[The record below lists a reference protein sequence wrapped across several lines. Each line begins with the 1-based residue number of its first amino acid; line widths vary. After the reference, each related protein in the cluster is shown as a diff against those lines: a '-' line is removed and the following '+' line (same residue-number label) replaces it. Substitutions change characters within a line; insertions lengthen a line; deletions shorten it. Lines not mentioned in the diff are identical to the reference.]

1 MSGFKTLRAGPI
13 MFFHDPSKIL
23 NLKSKRIKRPHLY
36 AGTTK
41 TLFSDMYDDTLILC
55 FNDTCLPSQ
64 HERSIAYQK
73 AANASAEKMVVPG
86 KGIINNRI
94 SELFF
99 VRLADINVANHFVDR
114 LNMREQRIKAASP
127 LPFKVTVHNIARGDF
142 AKRMNL
148 TDNLFLQIPVIEF
161 SHKLHDGSSS
171 ILSEQH
177 IESFNLASK
186 EEIADIYEISN
197 RVNDFMRGQCLSVG
211 LQLDYFSLEFGQ
223 YFTGDFFEAEPTLI
237 LIDEL
242 SPDTMHFTDIES
254 QKILYGASNDKA
266 VYEEIANR
274 FQVLKNGGPVDLK
287 QKKD

>member
-1 MSGFKTLRAGPI
+1 
-13 MFFHDPSKIL
+13 MFFQDPSKIL
-23 NLKSKRIKRPHLY
+23 NLKSKRLNRPHLY

-41 TLFSDMYDDTLILC
+41 TLFSDTYDDTLILS
-55 FNDTCLPSQ
+55 FNDTCLTSRDGKSVA
-64 HERSIAYQK
+64 HQK
-73 AANASAEKMVVPG
+73 PANASVAKPVVPG

-99 VRLADINVANHFVDR
+99 TRLADINVENHFVDR

-127 LPFKVTVHNIARGDF
+127 LPFKVTIHNVARGDF

-148 TDNLFLQIPVIEF
+148 TDDLFLQIPVIEF
-161 SHKLHDGSSS
+161 SHKLDDGSSS

-177 IESFNLASK
+177 IESFSLASK
-186 EEIADIYEISN
+186 EEISDIYEMSN

-223 YFTGDFFEAEPTLI
+223 YFSGDFFEADPTLI

-242 SPDTMHFTDIES
+242 SPDTMHFTDIGS
-254 QKILYGASNDKA
+254 KKILHGALNDKA
-266 VYEEIANR
+266 IYEDIASR
-274 FQVLKNGGPVDLK
+274 FQVLKNGGPEDLK